1 MPELPEV
8 EVTRLSFASNIAGA
22 RILAV
27 RVGKPLRWPLQCE
40 PDELL
45 GMTVQQVRRRGKY
58 LLLDLMLLQGQDQGH
73 SVDSGLLLM
82 HLGMSGS
89 LSFAP
94 TTVFGVEVAAAG
106 KHDHFDLVTTQG
118 LLRLNDPRRFGAVVF
133 APAEHSPTAQKL
145 LGKLGVEP
153 LTEAFDAK
161 TFHQALKNR
170 QTAIKQVLLAGEL
183 VVGVGNIYASEALF
197 MAGIRPTTRAANISL
212 PRAIKLHAAIQEVL
226 ARAIAKGGST
236 LQDFSSAKGES
247 GYFQLEAKVYD
258 RAGLL
263 CLDCQTP
270 IKKIVQG
277 QRSTFYCSVCQKP

>member
-8 EVTRLSFASNIAGA
+8 EVTRLSFASSIAGA

-40 PDELL
+40 PDDLL

-58 LLLDLMLLQGQDQGH
+58 LLLDLTNNQAQ
-73 SVDSGLLLM
+73 SVNSGLILM

-89 LSFAP
+89 LSFTSHTAL
-94 TTVFGVEVAAAG
+94 GVKVAAAG

-133 APAEHSPTAQKL
+133 APAEQSPSAQKL

-161 TFHQALKNR
+161 TFHQSLKKR
-170 QTAIKQVLLAGEL
+170 QTAIKQVLLGGEL

-197 MAGIRPTTRAANISL
+197 MAGIRPTTRAAKISL
-212 PRAIKLHAAIQEVL
+212 PRATKLHAAIKEVL

-258 RAGLL
+258 RAGLP

-277 QRSTFYCSVCQKP
+277 QRSTFYCPSCQK

>member
-8 EVTRLSFASNIAGA
+8 EVTRLSFASGIFGA

-27 RVGKPLRWPLQCE
+27 RVGKSLRWPLQCD
-40 PDELL
+40 PDDLL

-58 LLLDLMLLQGQDQGH
+58 LLLDLTSHQGH
-73 SVDSGLLLM
+73 SVASGLLLM

-89 LSFAP
+89 LSFIP

-133 APAEHSPTAQKL
+133 APAEQSPTAQKL

-161 TFHQALKNR
+161 TFHQGLKKR
-170 QTAIKQVLLAGEL
+170 QTAIKQVLLGGEL

-197 MAGIRPTTRAANISL
+197 MARIRPTTRAAKISF

-258 RAGLL
+258 RAGLP
-263 CLDCQTP
+263 CLDCKTL
-270 IKKIVQG
+270 IKKILQG
-277 QRSTFYCSVCQKP
+277 QRSTFYCAVCQKP

>member
-8 EVTRLSFASNIAGA
+8 EVTRLSFASSIAGA
-22 RILAV
+22 RILGV
-27 RVGKPLRWPLQCE
+27 RLGKPLRWPLQCE

-58 LLLDLMLLQGQDQGH
+58 LLLDLARQQGN
-73 SVDSGLLLM
+73 SIDSGLLLM

-89 LSFAP
+89 LSFTPA
-94 TTVFGVEVAAAG
+94 TTFGVEVIAAG
-106 KHDHFDLVTTQG
+106 KHDHFDVVTTQG

-133 APAEHSPTAQKL
+133 APAEQSPTAQKL

-161 TFHQALKNR
+161 TFHQGLKKR
-170 QTAIKQVLLAGEL
+170 QTAIKQVLLGGEL

-197 MAGIRPTTRAANISL
+197 MAGIRPTTRAAKISFA
-212 PRAIKLHAAIQEVL
+212 RAAKLHAAIQEVL

-258 RAGLL
+258 RAGLP
-263 CLDCQTP
+263 CLDCKTL

-277 QRSTFYCSVCQKP
+277 QRSTFYCSHCQKP

>member
-8 EVTRLSFASNIAGA
+8 EVTRLSFASSIAGA

-58 LLLDLMLLQGQDQGH
+58 LLLDLQGGK
-73 SVDSGLLLM
+73 VDSLDKGLLLM

-89 LSFAP
+89 LSFTP
-94 TTVFGVEVAAAG
+94 TTVFGVEVAAPG

-118 LLRLNDPRRFGAVVF
+118 LLRLNDPRRFGAVVY
-133 APAEHSPTAQKL
+133 APAEQSPTAQKL

-153 LTEAFDAK
+153 LTEAFDVK
-161 TFHQALKNR
+161 NFHQGLKKR
-170 QTAIKQVLLAGEL
+170 QTAIKQVLLGGEL

-197 MAGIRPTTRAANISL
+197 MAGIRPTTRAANISF
-212 PRAIKLHAAIQEVL
+212 PRAAKLHAAIQEVL

-258 RAGLL
+258 RAGLP
-263 CLDCQTP
+263 CLNCQTP

>member
-40 PDELL
+40 PDEML

-58 LLLDLMLLQGQDQGH
+58 LLLDLQGGAL
-73 SVDSGLLLM
+73 SKSNGLLLM

-89 LSFAP
+89 LSFTPA
-94 TTVFGVEVAAAG
+94 TTFGVEVIAAG

-161 TFHQALKNR
+161 TFHQGLKKR
-170 QTAIKQVLLAGEL
+170 QTAIKQVLLGGEL

-258 RAGLL
+258 RAGLP

-277 QRSTFYCSVCQKP
+277 QRSTFYCSHCQKA

>member
-1 MPELPEV
+1 
-8 EVTRLSFASNIAGA
+8 
-22 RILAV
+22 
-27 RVGKPLRWPLQCE
+27 
-40 PDELL
+40 
-45 GMTVQQVRRRGKY
+45 
-58 LLLDLMLLQGQDQGH
+58 
-73 SVDSGLLLM
+73 M

-89 LSFAP
+89 LSFTP

-118 LLRLNDPRRFGAVVF
+118 LLRLNDPRRFGAVVY
-133 APAEHSPTAQKL
+133 APAEQSPTAQKL

-153 LTEAFDAK
+153 LTDAFDAK
-161 TFHQALKNR
+161 TFHQGLKKR
-170 QTAIKQVLLAGEL
+170 QTAIKQVLLGGEL

-197 MAGIRPTTRAANISL
+197 MAGIRPTTRAAKISL
-212 PRAIKLHAAIQEVL
+212 PRATKLHAAIQEVL

-258 RAGLL
+258 RAGLP

-277 QRSTFYCSVCQKP
+277 QRSTFYCSSCQKP

>member
-1 MPELPEV
+1 
-8 EVTRLSFASNIAGA
+8 
-22 RILAV
+22 LAV

-58 LLLDLMLLQGQDQGH
+58 LLLDLKGGSL
-73 SVDSGLLLM
+73 STGLLLM

-89 LSFAP
+89 LSFAAS
-94 TTVFGVEVAAAG
+94 TEFGVEVAAAG
-106 KHDHFDLVTTQG
+106 KHDHFDLITTQG

-133 APAEHSPTAQKL
+133 APAEQSPTAQKL

-153 LTEAFDAK
+153 LTDAFDAK
-161 TFHQALKNR
+161 TFHQVLKKR
-170 QTAIKQVLLAGEL
+170 QTAIKQVLLGGEL

-197 MAGIRPTTRAANISL
+197 MAGIRPTTPASNISL
-212 PRAIKLHAAIQEVL
+212 PRATKLHAAIQEVL
-226 ARAIAKGGST
+226 ARAISKGGST

-258 RAGLL
+258 RAGLP
-263 CLDCQTP
+263 CLVCETP

>member
-8 EVTRLSFASNIAGA
+8 EVTRLSFASSIAGA

-58 LLLDLMLLQGQDQGH
+58 LLLDLQGG
-73 SVDSGLLLM
+73 SPSTGLLLM

-89 LSFAP
+89 LSFTP
-94 TTVFGVEVAAAG
+94 TTVFGVEVAASG

-118 LLRLNDPRRFGAVVF
+118 LLRLNDPRRFGAVVY
-133 APAEHSPTAQKL
+133 APAEQSPTAQKL

-153 LTEAFDAK
+153 LTDAFDVK
-161 TFHQALKNR
+161 TFHQGLKKR
-170 QTAIKQVLLAGEL
+170 QTTIKQVLLGGEL

-197 MAGIRPTTRAANISL
+197 MAGIRPTTRAAKISF
-212 PRAIKLHAAIQEVL
+212 PRAAKLHAAIQEVL

-258 RAGLL
+258 RAGLP
-263 CLDCQTP
+263 CLNCQTP